1 MRVKPLTPDEVR
13 ETLAETRDQIAMTD
27 GPIHDQ
33 AGELFSVGDSVVVVH
48 AGRYR
53 TDRAVVR
60 SLSIGD
66 KLTVVD
72 VGAVM
77 LTVQDNDGNRFKIR
91 SGCFKLN
98 PKGTR

>member
-13 ETLAETRDQIAMTD
+13 ETLEATRDQIAMVND
-27 GPIHDQ
+27 V
-33 AGELFSVGDSVVVVH
+33 FSAGDSVVVVH
-48 AGRYR
+48 GGRFR

-60 SLSIGD
+60 SLAIGD
-66 KLTVVD
+66 RMTVID
-72 VGAVM
+72 VNAAM

-91 SGCFKLN
+91 SDYFKHN